1 MESFERIRV
10 RIEMIEGDMLPS
22 EPLADQMEGGCSQE
36 KISRLH
42 TKLQRMHLEDFQDNY
57 QV

>member
-1 MESFERIRV
+1 MRV

-22 EPLADQMEGGCSQE
+22 ESLADRMEEGCSQE

-42 TKLQRMHLEDFQDNY
+42 TKLQRMLLEDFQDSH